1 MARRVKAVVR
11 IQISAGKATPAP
23 PIGPALGQYGI
34 NLPAFCKEYNEKTAS
49 MAGMTV
55 PVEVTIFD
63 DRSFSFVTRTP
74 PAVDLI
80 KREVNVEKGSGNP
93 NKEKIGKLNREALR
107 RIAEMKLKDLNA
119 LDLAGAEKM
128 VAGTARSMG
137 VTVEG

>member
-23 PIGPALGQYGI
+23 PIGPALGQFGI

-55 PVEVTIFD
+55 PVEVTIFE
-63 DRSFSFVTRTP
+63 DRSFTFVTRTP

-80 KREVNVEKGSGNP
+80 KRELSVEKGSGNP
-93 NKEKIGKLNREALR
+93 NKQKVGTLSREALR
-107 RIAEMKLKDLNA
+107 RIADMKLKDLNA

>member
-11 IQISAGKATPAP
+11 IQIAAGKATPAP
-23 PIGPALGQYGI
+23 PVGPALGQYGI

-55 PVEVTIFD
+55 PVEVTIFE
-63 DRSFSFVTRTP
+63 DRSFTFITRTP

-80 KREVNVEKGSGNP
+80 KRELNVTKGSGTP
-93 NKEKIGKLNREALR
+93 NKEKVGTLSREALR
-107 RIAEMKLKDLNA
+107 RIADMKLKDLNA
-119 LDLAGAEKM
+119 LDLTAAEKM

>member
-55 PVEVTIFD
+55 PVEVTIFE

-80 KREVNVEKGSGNP
+80 KREVSVEKGSGNP
-93 NKEKIGKLNREALR
+93 NKEKVGKLNREALR

>member
-1 MARRVKAVVR
+1 MARRIKAVVR

-55 PVEVTIFD
+55 PVEVTIYE
-63 DRSFSFVTRTP
+63 DRSFAFVTRTP
-74 PAVDLI
+74 PAIDLI
-80 KREVNVEKGSGNP
+80 KREVGVEKGSGNP
-93 NKEKIGKLNREALR
+93 NKQKVGSLSREALR
-107 RIAEMKLKDLNA
+107 RIADMKLKDLNA

>member
-55 PVEVTIFD
+55 PVEVTIFE

>member
-55 PVEVTIFD
+55 PVEVTIFE

-80 KREVNVEKGSGNP
+80 KRELSVEKGSGTP
-93 NKEKIGKLNREALR
+93 NTEKIGTLNREALR
-107 RIAEMKLKDLNA
+107 RIAEMKQKDLNA

>member
-55 PVEVTIFD
+55 PVEVTIFE

-119 LDLAGAEKM
+119 LDLASAEKM

>member
-55 PVEVTIFD
+55 PVEVTIFE
-63 DRSFSFVTRTP
+63 DRSFTFITRTP

-80 KREVNVEKGSGNP
+80 KRELSVEKGSGNP
-93 NKEKIGKLNREALR
+93 NKEKIGKLSREALR
-107 RIAEMKLKDLNA
+107 RIADMKLKDLNA

>member
-1 MARRVKAVVR
+1 MARRIKAVVR

-55 PVEVTIFD
+55 PVEVTIYE
-63 DRSFSFVTRTP
+63 DRSFAFVTRTP
-74 PAVDLI
+74 PAIDLI
-80 KREVNVEKGSGNP
+80 KREVGVEKGSGNP
-93 NKEKIGKLNREALR
+93 NKQKVGSLSREALR
-107 RIAEMKLKDLNA
+107 RIADMKLKDLNA

-137 VTVEG
+137 VTVEQ